1 MRRKP
6 EIRNP
11 NFEGR
16 RGEARPLVE
25 FGISIGLRL
34 TLFLALAAGAVLAQS
49 NPLERAPLHVGFTRS
64 SFRNVNPNDAE
75 AAFRVFSQTVGRQQG
90 YLLDTSTR
98 LFESAADCEAEVKRG
113 GLTLVV
119 TDALEYLGMDIPDME
134 PVFVHYE
141 QGMVLKDYLLLTR
154 RGSGL
159 NTLADLRGKDIT
171 VLSSKSGNVSVTW
184 LEVLLLENGLGTPA
198 AFFKKVDVVTKPST
212 TVLPVFF
219 GGKAACVVDRLG
231 LGIMAEMNPQV
242 GSNLVPI
249 AVSEPFLD
257 SLTCITRTGYSSGRG
272 REDFQRSLRDL
283 HLEPAGRQIL
293 TLFKVDRLVPFKEEY
308 LEGVKNLRARAA
320 RLKTREP
327 TQTCRE
333 ASPPAPAPK
342 FAGSLDP
349 DLGQ

>member
-1 MRRKP
+1 MSRAM
-6 EIRNP
+6 ET
-11 NFEGR
+11 
-16 RGEARPLVE
+16 
-25 FGISIGLRL
+25 GLRN
-34 TLFLALAAGAVLAQS
+34 GS
-49 NPLERAPLHVGFTRS
+49 P
-64 SFRNVNPNDAE
+64 
-75 AAFRVFSQTVGRQQG
+75 
-90 YLLDTSTR
+90 R